1 MKQCDCF
8 IVEGP
13 VARGG
18 DQVRRD
24 DSVGAIANATEA
36 IPPEAAFGGK
46 RLKRLMCATSSPFH
60 VARAEEDGVPLL
72 DAGDAVAF
80 AAGAFDGAGAR
91 VRLASGRVVRLRRP
105 RPLDLP
111 APPSPSA

>member
-24 DSVGAIANATEA
+24 DSVGAIDCE
-36 IPPEAAFGGK
+36 
-46 RLKRLMCATSSPFH
+46 R
-60 VARAEEDGVPLL
+60 D
-72 DAGDAVAF
+72 
-80 AAGAFDGAGAR
+80 
-91 VRLASGRVVRLRRP
+91 
-105 RPLDLP
+105 
-111 APPSPSA
+111 